1 MCSRVRR
8 SPPRRVESVGH
19 GSVYATAPPL
29 GSPMRCTTAST
40 AEPNVRPAL
49 SAVQMLA
56 ELVRPELPFRKVS
69 VRELIPDEMRDK
81 YDAAVGTL

>member
-1 MCSRVRR
+1 V
-8 SPPRRVESVGH
+8 VDAH
-19 GSVYATAPPL
+19 GQFKATF
-29 GSPMRCTTAST
+29 G
-40 AEPNVRPAL
+40 RPAL